1 MHAVVVRVSIGDAE
15 IAEKGLRE
23 QAVPGISSA
32 PGFVAG
38 YWTRSDDGSNGLSM
52 LVFESE
58 DAAQAVADRFR
69 SGSMLPETVTVSRL
83 EVREV
88 VANA

>member
-15 IAEKGLRE
+15 SVERDLKE
-23 QAVPGISSA
+23 TVVPRVSQA

-38 YWTRSDDGSNGLSM
+38 YWSRADDGSNGLSM

-58 DAAQAVADRFR
+58 DAARAVADRI
-69 SGSMLPETVTVSRL
+69 SGNVPQGVRL
-83 EVREV
+83 ESTEVREV
-88 VANA
+88 IANA

>member
-1 MHAVVVRVSIGDAE
+1 MHAVVVRVTVNDDEAATAALNSDV
-15 IAEKGLRE
+15 
-23 QAVPGISSA
+23 VPRVSQA

-38 YWTRSDDGSNGLSM
+38 YWTRRDNGGLSM
-52 LVFESE
+52 VVFESE
-58 DAAQAVADRFR
+58 ENAQAAQEMIPNMVPD
-69 SGSMLPETVTVSRL
+69 SVTLEDV

>member
-1 MHAVVVRVSIGDAE
+1 MHAVVVKVSISDTAS
-15 IAEKGLRE
+15 AEKGLRE
-23 QAVPGISSA
+23 TVVPRVSGA

-38 YWTRSDDGSNGLSM
+38 YWTRSDDGSNGHSM

-58 DAAQAVADRFR
+58 VAAEAAAERIGANV
-69 SGSMLPETVTVSRL
+69 PEGVTFESA

-88 VANA
+88 VASA

>member
-1 MHAVVVRVSIGDAE
+1 MHAVVVRVTINDQESAE
-15 IAEKGLRE
+15 QMLRE
-23 QAVPGISSA
+23 QVVPRVSGA

-38 YWTRSDDGSNGLSM
+38 YWTRRDNGGLSM
-52 LVFESE
+52 LVFESQE
-58 DAAQAVADRFR
+58 AAEAVAGQID
-69 SGSMLPETVTVSRL
+69 SIVSDAVTMEGS